1 MVKLV
6 ELEDMTRTELLALA
20 KARGVELPAGYVS
33 HDQLVELLRQAAIER
48 KREARS
54 GVTRS

>member
-1 MVKLV
+1 MVKLL
-6 ELEDMTRTELLALA
+6 ELEDMTRTELLAIA

-48 KREARS
+48 KSARK
-54 GVTRS
+54 RRQ